1 MSIVVTGATGHLGRL
16 VVEDLLARG
25 VPAPEIVAAG
35 RAVDRVKDFADRGV
49 TVRPIDFGD
58 PASLRAAFAGAGKV
72 LLVSGSEVGQR
83 VAQHQN
89 AIDAA
94 RDAGVGLLAYTSI
107 ANAGTATMR
116 LAAEHQA
123 TEAALRASGVPFVLL
138 RNGWYTENYTG
149 QLAAIRQYGALS
161 GSAGSGRVSAA
172 PRADYAAAAAA
183 VLVSDGH
190 ADRAYELGGDDA
202 FTLAELAAE
211 LSAQTGQ
218 QIVYRDLPTP
228 AYTEILVGAGVPGP
242 VAEILADSDL
252 GLSRGELYVD
262 SGDLRR
268 LIGRPTTPLRDAV
281 AAALR

>member
-16 VVEDLLARG
+16 VVADLLARG

-35 RAVDRVKDFADRGV
+35 RAVDRIKDFADRGV
-49 TVRPIDFGD
+49 TVAAIDFAD

-72 LLVSGSEVGQR
+72 LLVSGSEVGRR

-107 ANAGTATMR
+107 ANAGTTTMR

-149 QLAAIRQYGALS
+149 QLAAIRQFGALS

-172 PRADYAAAAAA
+172 TRADYAAAAAA
-183 VLVSDGH
+183 VLAGDGH
-190 ADRAYELGGDDA
+190 AGRVYELGGDEA
-202 FTLAELAAE
+202 FTLAELVAE

-218 QIVYRDLPTP
+218 EIVYRDLPAP
-228 AYTEILVGAGVPGP
+228 EYAELLAGAGVPRP

-252 GLSRGELYVD
+252 GLARGELYVD
-262 SGDLRR
+262 SGDLHR
-268 LIGRPTTPLRDAV
+268 LIGRPTTALRDAV